1 MISFTSDASSLKKR
15 ENQAFMLRVME
26 QQLER
31 MNINL
36 MSILNKQIKKMLNC
50 KRLFNAKRQ
59 DKQRFQVS
67 KVDDERYFMSLV
79 KKHKEITMS
88 FT

>member
-50 KRLFNAKRQ
+50 KRDNHKGFLMLRGKINKGSKF
-59 DKQRFQVS
+59 QRLMM
-67 KVDDERYFMSLV
+67 KDIL
-79 KKHKEITMS
+79 
-88 FT
+88 

>member
-1 MISFTSDASSLKKR
+1 
-15 ENQAFMLRVME
+15 
-26 QQLER
+26 

-36 MSILNKQIKKMLNC
+36 MSILNKQIKKDAKLQ
-50 KRLFNAKRQ
+50 KGQSQRLFNAKRQ
-59 DKQRFQVS
+59 DKLRFQVS